1 MTFAADMDGDVVGEL
16 GLDTVVDMDGESAG
30 DVAVRLW
37 MLTSVAV
44 GVNGWSRAWV
54 TWMVTMVE
62 KYNGN
67 AVCDED
73 SATCCR
79 QGMVTALATCCRG

>member
-1 MTFAADMDGDVVGEL
+1 MTLTADMDGDVVGEL

-44 GVNGWSRAWV
+44 GENG
-54 TWMVTMVE
+54 
-62 KYNGN
+62 
-67 AVCDED
+67 
-73 SATCCR
+73 
-79 QGMVTALATCCRG
+79 

>member
-1 MTFAADMDGDVVGEL
+1 MTRVAKRTLMRQRHKRELVATFTLLGTWTVTLTADMDGDVVGEL

-44 GVNGWSRAWV
+44 GKNG
-54 TWMVTMVE
+54 
-62 KYNGN
+62 
-67 AVCDED
+67 
-73 SATCCR
+73 
-79 QGMVTALATCCRG
+79 